1 MNKIENCYSYEN
13 ALCSSG
19 YGDSQ
24 NWATDNDAIFMDD
37 PFSGL
42 AICQSPY
49 DMDVVGFPS
58 PMRDEELFGD
68 VDYHLATPSFQP
80 FQSTPMV
87 CDAPAPIPQS
97 FPQASYSVPMK
108 IEQPP
113 APQFSPEPTFWP
125 LPTEKAVFATIPPP
139 SFLPAP
145 VPVAL
150 PPCPAFVPQV
160 KFEQPS
166 FSGFKFEA
174 MAPPKMAPLLPQLND
189 WHSPMP
195 IVPEEKVLFSQLNT
209 HDFDY
214 FYPHAAPSFRTTPRL
229 GFDISCTFSAVK
241 YTEIFNQFGSHL
253 LLEKHPQLNEDD
265 FKQIEKTGYLYFI
278 KNVKTIVPTIGPWK
292 FLSHVRTGNGTSDR
306 SYNLVGFP
314 IRCKVKEWLV
324 GNDLWRCYHFVKG
337 KTPKQRAH

>member
-1 MNKIENCYSYEN
+1 MIKIENCYDYES
-13 ALCSSG
+13 AYRTG
-19 YGDSQ
+19 YGDPQ
-24 NWATDNDAIFMDD
+24 TWTTDNIFADDEND

-42 AICQSPY
+42 TLCQTPFE
-49 DMDVVGFPS
+49 MDTGFPS
-58 PMRDEELFGD
+58 PRDEELFG
-68 VDYHLATPSFQP
+68 VDLETPTFEQFQ
-80 FQSTPMV
+80 TPMV
-87 CDAPAPIPQS
+87 CETESLPPAYPLTHIKLEQPAPEFFPNDSWLLPEKS
-97 FPQASYSVPMK
+97 F
-108 IEQPP
+108 
-113 APQFSPEPTFWP
+113 
-125 LPTEKAVFATIPPP
+125 LPTIPPP
-139 SFLPAP
+139 SFIPAP
-145 VPVAL
+145 VKL
-150 PPCPAFVPQV
+150 PPCPTYVPAKFVEPQA
-160 KFEQPS
+160 S
-166 FSGFKFEA
+166 FPFKFELPV
-174 MAPPKMAPLLPQLND
+174 PPAQKMSPAKLPQLND
-189 WHSPMP
+189 WSSPMP

-229 GFDISCTFSAVK
+229 GFDISCTFSAAK

-292 FLSHVRTGNGTSDR
+292 FLSHVRTGNGSSDR

-324 GNDLWRCYHFVKG
+324 GTDLWRCYHFVKG